1 MNWYYAQDGQ
11 QRGPCTPEQ
20 MAELATQGLI
30 NDTTL
35 VWHEGLAGWQPWG
48 SVKPAG
54 ETPAGGAAPPAVTGL
69 SLAGRLPEAQPGQVR
84 CSECGG
90 LFAEDAVVRF
100 GPQVVCATCKPVY
113 LQRLREGVHQP
124 QEIVLATIWQRF
136 LADLVDGLILGVPFF
151 LITMV
156 LGMGFPAT
164 FGGGGGTASASGLI
178 LIQVMMQVFFF
189 GGAILYNGLLVGKY
203 GYTPGKKALGLRVVL
218 ADGSPISYG
227 RAFGRAAA
235 EIISGMACYI
245 GYLIALFDK
254 EKRSLHD
261 HICNTRVVKR

>member
-35 VWHEGLAGWQPWG
+35 VWHEGLSGWQPWG
-48 SVKPAG
+48 TVKPAG
-54 ETPAGGAAPPAVTGL
+54 ETPAVGAAPPSVAGL
-69 SLAGRLPEAQPGQVR
+69 SLAGQPPEAQPGQVR

-90 LFAEDAVVRF
+90 LFAEESVVRF
-100 GPQVVCATCKPVY
+100 GPQAICAACKPVY

-136 LADLVDGLILGVPFF
+136 LADLVDGLILGIPIF
-151 LITMV
+151 LISML
-156 LGMGFPAT
+156 LGASAPIMMGP
-164 FGGGGGTASASGLI
+164 GGGGNATGFMAMQLGLQA
-178 LIQVMMQVFFF
+178 LAF

-235 EIISGMACYI
+235 EILSGLTCYI
-245 GYLIALFDK
+245 GYLVAFFDK

>member
-20 MAELATQGLI
+20 LAELAAQGLI

-48 SVKPAG
+48 TVKPAG
-54 ETPAGGAAPPAVTGL
+54 ENPAPAAAPPAAAGL
-69 SLAGRLPEAQPGQVR
+69 SLAGRPPEAQPGQVR
-84 CSECGG
+84 CAECGG
-90 LFAEDAVVRF
+90 LFAEEAVVRF
-100 GPQVVCATCKPVY
+100 GPQAVCAACKPVF
-113 LQRLREGVHQP
+113 LQRLREGVQQP

-136 LADLVDGLILGVPFF
+136 LADFVDGLIFMVPFF
-151 LITMV
+151 V
-156 LGMGFPAT
+156 LGVVFGAT
-164 FGGGGGTASASGLI
+164 GPVFLGTGGTGTGASVI
-178 LIQVMMQVFFF
+178 LVQVLMQAVFF
-189 GGAILYNGLLVGKY
+189 GGAILYNGLLIGKY

-218 ADGSPISYG
+218 ADGSPIGYG

-235 EIISGMACYI
+235 EILSGMACYI
-245 GYLIALFDK
+245 GYLIAFFDK